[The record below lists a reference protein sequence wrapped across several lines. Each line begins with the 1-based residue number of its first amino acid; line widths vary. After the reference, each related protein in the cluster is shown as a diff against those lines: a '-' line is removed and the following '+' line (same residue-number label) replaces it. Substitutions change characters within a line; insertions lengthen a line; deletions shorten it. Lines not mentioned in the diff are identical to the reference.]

1 MFKTAHDAA
10 NREVVRAELNLIGIA
25 MRAERKVIDKIVD
38 GLKFHS

>member
-1 MFKTAHDAA
+1 LAA
-10 NREVVRAELNLIGIA
+10 SRVCRRAEINLVGLA